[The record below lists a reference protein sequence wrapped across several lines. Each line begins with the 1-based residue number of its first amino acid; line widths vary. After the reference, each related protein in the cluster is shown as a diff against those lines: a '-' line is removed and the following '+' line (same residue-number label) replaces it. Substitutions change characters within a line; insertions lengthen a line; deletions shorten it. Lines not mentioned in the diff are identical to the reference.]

1 MADINSPESINFYLL
16 HISLLREY
24 LHLEFADL
32 HSHPM
37 YDLERIIDDFILLA
51 MLVGNDFLPHLPGL
65 HINEGAVSLLFGIY
79 KKIFQITGA
88 L

>member
-1 MADINSPESINFYLL
+1 MVHSPESINFFLL

-32 HSHPM
+32 HSHPL

-51 MLVGNDFLPHLPGL
+51 MLIGNDFLPNLPGL
-65 HINEGAVSLLFGIY
+65 HINEGAVGLLFGIY
-79 KKIFQITGA
+79 KRILPIAGT